1 MPGNEETDK
10 FQPKIGLPS
19 IDPKSYNCD
28 SVRHLFSQIV
38 NPEGI
43 NIISG
48 NIGGY

>member
-1 MPGNEETDK
+1 MKKQINFNLKLGYQALIPNHITA
-10 FQPKIGLPS
+10 
-19 IDPKSYNCD
+19 CD

-48 NIGGY
+48 NIGG